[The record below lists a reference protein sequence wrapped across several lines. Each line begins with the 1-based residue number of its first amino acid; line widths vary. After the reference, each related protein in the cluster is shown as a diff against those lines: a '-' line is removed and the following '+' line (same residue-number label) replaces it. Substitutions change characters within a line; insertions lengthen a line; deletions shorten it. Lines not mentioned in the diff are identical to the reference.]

1 MAIQGAIMKE
11 KYKAVIIGAGPSGLA
26 AAINLKNSGTDDILV
41 IDKAKFP
48 RYKCCAG
55 YITAK
60 TAKEYLK
67 LGLDIK
73 ECNYMLIKDFHIY
86 YRLKKYQT
94 IVNKFLYTNRYIDR
108 TELDYG
114 FFKTAQSRGIEIS
127 EQLTAKELDRDN
139 KALLLSNGN
148 SISYDCLIFADGASS
163 SGGKYN
169 PLKKRN
175 IALQAIFKADIP
187 DGIDIHFGITKKG
200 YAWVSRYDGL
210 INIGI
215 TDIYNPKLNYNQ
227 ILKNFISS
235 LGLECD
241 DSNITG
247 AFTPIGLVKP
257 FIDGSIYYVGDAAG
271 ACDPFTLSGL
281 RYGLK
286 SGQSCA
292 RAVSENNPELYK
304 KFMVSLKLRFFI
316 MRLMQAVF
324 YIPFVQFL
332 FFNIGCRL
340 LKPLI
345 SFAFNNIFV
354 GEK

>member
-1 MAIQGAIMKE
+1 MKE

-26 AAINLKNSGTDDILV
+26 TAINLKNIGTDDILV
-41 IDKAKFP
+41 IDKAEFP

-73 ECNYMLIKDFHIY
+73 DCNYMLIKDFCIY

-108 TELDYG
+108 TELDFG
-114 FFKTAQSRGIEIS
+114 FFKTAERQGIKIAQSSFI
-127 EQLTAKELDRDN
+127 KELDRGN
-139 KALLLSNGN
+139 KLLLLNTGVTVA
-148 SISYDCLIFADGASS
+148 YDFLIFADGASS

-175 IALQAIFKADIP
+175 IALQAIFKADVP
-187 DGIDIHFGITKKG
+187 DGIDIHFGVTKRG
-200 YAWVSRYDGL
+200 YAWVSRHSGL
-210 INIGI
+210 VNIGI

-227 ILKNFISS
+227 VLKSFIAK

-247 AFTPIGLVKP
+247 SFTPIGLAKP
-257 FIDGSIYYVGDAAG
+257 FIDGGIYYVGDAAG

-292 RAVSENNPELYK
+292 KAISYSDSGIYK
-304 KFMVSLKLRFFI
+304 KFTFSLKLRFFV
-316 MRLMQAVF
+316 MRLMQTVF
-324 YIPFVQFL
+324 YNPFVQFL
-332 FFNIGCRL
+332 FFNVGCRI

-345 SFAFNNIFV
+345 SFAFNNFFV

>member
-1 MAIQGAIMKE
+1 
-11 KYKAVIIGAGPSGLA
+11 
-26 AAINLKNSGTDDILV
+26 
-41 IDKAKFP
+41 
-48 RYKCCAG
+48 
-55 YITAK
+55 
-60 TAKEYLK
+60 
-67 LGLDIK
+67 
-73 ECNYMLIKDFHIY
+73 MLIKDFHIY

-108 TELDYG
+108 TELDFG
-114 FFKTAQSRGIEIS
+114 FFKSAESQGIEIAQS
-127 EQLTAKELDRDN
+127 TFVKELDRGN
-139 KALLLSNGN
+139 KSLLLSSGN
-148 SISYDCLIFADGASS
+148 SVSYDFLIFADGASS

-187 DGIDIHFGITKKG
+187 DGIDIHFGVTRKG
-200 YAWVSRYDGL
+200 YAWVSRHDGL
-210 INIGI
+210 VNIGI

-227 ILKNFISS
+227 VLKSFISR

-257 FIDGSIYYVGDAAG
+257 FIDGGIYYVGDAAG

-286 SGQSCA
+286 SGKSCA
-292 RAVSENNPELYK
+292 KAISSGDPGIYK
-304 KFMVSLKLRFFI
+304 KFTVSLKLRFFI

-332 FFNIGCRL
+332 FFNVGCRL

-345 SFAFNNIFV
+345 AFAFNNFFV